1 MSEDDKPDDAA
12 ERTRYVFVVRARCPQ
27 CGSLD
32 LQTVRSVSDRTEGT
46 VTRRTECRTC
56 FHRFFVVLE

>member
-27 CGSLD
+27 CGSAD
-32 LQTVRSVSDRTEGT
+32 LQTVRSHTDQAEGS
-46 VTRRTECRTC
+46 VTRRTQCRAC
-56 FHRFFVVLE
+56 DHRFFVVLE